1 MAGPADPTCAHSR
14 NDRRKLPAQSEQ
26 SQARQT
32 RTHNLVDL
40 TANAP
45 WNVLAFGW
53 HYAPRRGTQ
62 WPTFTPP
69 QWQVVTPPL
78 TQ

>member
-1 MAGPADPTCAHSR
+1 
-14 NDRRKLPAQSEQ
+14 
-26 SQARQT
+26 
-32 RTHNLVDL
+32 
-40 TANAP
+40 
-45 WNVLAFGW
+45 VLAFGW